1 MATKKEIKKVVSEL
15 QAQRSYL
22 EKFDLNA
29 FKKYL
34 RKYRFPLWLTFR
46 NLSEYDQMAVMCK
59 QICSRTDMLDTEAY
73 RKAVQWLHQH
83 NMGGRII

>member
-1 MATKKEIKKVVSEL
+1 MATKKELKRVVSEL

-34 RKYRFPLWLTFR
+34 KKYRFPLWLTFK

-59 QICSRTDMLDTEAY
+59 QICSRTDMLNTDAY
-73 RKAVQWLHQH
+73 KKSVEWLKTH
-83 NMGGRII
+83 NMGGRIM